1 LSKFGAAHTI
11 PIAQEE
17 IRKFMTVEITDHEH
31 MLLFLN
37 ILAESND
44 HMKLQQKKEYIKIF
58 GLAAEIFEDALIPYL
73 QRILNTFCKRANE
86 QNADLHQCIAD
97 TLG

>member
-1 LSKFGAAHTI
+1 
-11 PIAQEE
+11 
-17 IRKFMTVEITDHEH
+17 

-73 QRILNTFCKRANE
+73 
-86 QNADLHQCIAD
+86 
-97 TLG
+97 